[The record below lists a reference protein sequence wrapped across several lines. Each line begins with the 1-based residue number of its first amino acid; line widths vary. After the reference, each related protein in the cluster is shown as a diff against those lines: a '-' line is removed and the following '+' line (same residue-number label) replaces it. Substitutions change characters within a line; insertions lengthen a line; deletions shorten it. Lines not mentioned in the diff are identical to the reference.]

1 MALDP
6 FAGLQVFMENFW
18 IWYNALTP
26 LTFLLTFWPV
36 ILIDF
41 VRSVVKSCFLLAHAL
56 YRKLRPVEYDPG
68 YMPKISLIIPAHNEE
83 AIIERAIE
91 SALETN
97 YPNKEIIVVDDGST
111 DRTYQIALP
120 YSKNGRIK
128 LGHRDVASGS
138 KAGAPELRA
147 VLRLGGHHRH
157 CGRRHIDREELP
169 QEVGEAPRRPGVQR
183 HIEKWSCNTENHV
196 FEIEEAVAEKLYTY
210 TLNEAKRDEV
220 SKIFGFIEPVRE
232 AYVKCGYEAQ
242 TFQMVTGKSG
252 ISHLVDVY
260 AKKGDENPVT
270 SIARILTDKGIKP
283 EEVLKHYAITLDVD
297 VTTPVL
303 IVSPQLDKESEV
315 YTDQL
320 KLEVI
325 EGSNFK
331 TIIEELEAIVC
342 EQ

>member
-1 MALDP
+1 M
-6 FAGLQVFMENFW
+6 
-18 IWYNALTP
+18 
-26 LTFLLTFWPV
+26 
-36 ILIDF
+36 
-41 VRSVVKSCFLLAHAL
+41 
-56 YRKLRPVEYDPG
+56 
-68 YMPKISLIIPAHNEE
+68 
-83 AIIERAIE
+83 
-91 SALETN
+91 
-97 YPNKEIIVVDDGST
+97 
-111 DRTYQIALP
+111 
-120 YSKNGRIK
+120 
-128 LGHRDVASGS
+128 
-138 KAGAPELRA
+138 
-147 VLRLGGHHRH
+147 
-157 CGRRHIDREELP
+157 
-169 QEVGEAPRRPGVQR
+169 
-183 HIEKWSCNTENHV
+183 
-196 FEIEEAVAEKLYTY
+196 EEAVAEKLYTY

-232 AYVKCGYEAQ
+232 AYVKCGYEAE

-297 VTTPVL
+297 VTTPIL
-303 IVSPQLDKESEV
+303 IASPQLDKESEV